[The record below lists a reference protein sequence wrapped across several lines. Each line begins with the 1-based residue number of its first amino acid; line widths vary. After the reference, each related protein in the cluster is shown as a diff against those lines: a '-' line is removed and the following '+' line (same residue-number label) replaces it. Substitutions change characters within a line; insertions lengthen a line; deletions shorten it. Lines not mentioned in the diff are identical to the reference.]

1 MSDAK
6 SPFHRGEKEI
16 QSRLGIQEKME
27 EKGRRVIRDR
37 IPEKNLEFFAQ
48 LPLLTIGT
56 VDECGRPWASVLAGK
71 PGFARAIDPLKL
83 EVRARPV
90 YGDPLNKA
98 LIDGADIGALGLDF
112 ETRGRFRVNGKIGH
126 LREDEFEIRV
136 RQAFPNCP
144 QYIQARDYDLGDD
157 VETIGEK
164 KAVRRGDT
172 LNRAEAAMIAASDT
186 LFIASQFSAGNDDWS
201 RGVDVSHRGGK
212 PGFVIVAHESL
223 LLFPDYA
230 GNCMFSTLGN
240 IQVDPRCGLLFIDFD
255 TGNALQLTGEAEILW
270 EPEHVCRFPGA
281 ERVVSFQ
288 VDEKIHVEHALPI
301 TWRFQGFHPVL
312 GTLETDGLEEPAPA
326 PRAPMTLKSVNVS
339 MPKEVPHDGKTVTTG
354 IFKER
359 VEGRVMLRRLNL
371 EGDGQADLWG
381 HGGAFRAVYAYSH
394 ENYDY
399 WARELGRDDF
409 AIGQL
414 GENFTVEGML
424 DDEVCVGDVFRI
436 GGALVEV
443 SQPRIPCYKLALK
456 MGIGGFQNR
465 FLESGRVGFYFRV
478 LEEGEVG
485 AGDDVVL
492 VNRDSRG
499 MTVREVSDLLYFDKE
514 NLEAT
519 RQALY
524 IPALSHGWKGSFA
537 ERLAKAETS
546 PEGRKGLRSFVVER
560 KEPESETITSF
571 HLVPEDGAPLPGFL
585 PGQFLTLEL
594 DIPGQPRPVIRTYS
608 LSDSPNPEYYRLSIK
623 RESTPADEPDL
634 PAGLSSNYFHDQ
646 VEVGTTLRVGAARG
660 KFHLDQDSE
669 RAVVLLSG
677 GVGLTPMISML
688 NAIVPSDAARPVWL
702 VHGTRNGREHAMGA
716 HVRRLAVENENVHV
730 HIRYSQPGAD
740 DVEGRDYD
748 SRGRVDMALLKQVL
762 PFDDYDFFLCGPT
775 PFMRSLF
782 CGLLSLGMSE
792 SRIHY
797 EFFGPGSMLTEESKP
812 AGLVE
817 VPTAEA
823 ELTGGAQV
831 TFARSGVT
839 ASWDPACESILDLAE
854 RQGLNLA
861 YSCRSGICHTCMCEL
876 TEGEVEYLDDPL
888 DPPGPGR
895 VLICCSTPK
904 TNLVLEA

>member
-16 QSRLGIQEKME
+16 QSRLGIQEQME

-37 IPEKNLEFFAQ
+37 IPEKNLDFFTQ

-83 EVRARPV
+83 EVKARPV

-98 LIDGADIGALGLDF
+98 LIDGANIGALGLDF
-112 ETRGRFRVNGKIGH
+112 ETRGRFRVNGRIGH
-126 LREDEFEIRV
+126 LREDAFEISV

-144 QYIQARDYDLGDD
+144 QYIQVRDFDLGGDI
-157 VETIGEK
+157 ETIGEK
-164 KAVRRGDT
+164 RAVRRGDT
-172 LNRAEAAMIAASDT
+172 LNRAEAAMIAEANT
-186 LFIASQFSAGNDDWS
+186 LFIASQFSDGDDDWS
-201 RGVDVSHRGGK
+201 HGIDVSHRGGK

-230 GNCMFSTLGN
+230 GNCMFNTLGN
-240 IQVDPRCGLLFIDFD
+240 IQADPRCGLLFIDFD
-255 TGNALQLTGEAEILW
+255 TGNTLQLTGEAEILW
-270 EPEHVCRFPGA
+270 EPEHLCRFSGA

-288 VDEKIHVEHALPI
+288 VEETIHVDHALPM
-301 TWRFQGFHPVL
+301 TWRFQGFHPI
-312 GTLETDGLEEPAPA
+312 LEKLELDGIDEPAPK

-354 IFKER
+354 IFKEK
-359 VEGRVMLRRLNL
+359 VEGRVKLRRLNL

-381 HGGAFRAVYAYSH
+381 HGGAFRAVYVYSH

-399 WARELGRDDF
+399 WAHELERDDF
-409 AIGQL
+409 AIGQF
-414 GENFTVEGML
+414 GENFTVEGMG

-456 MGIGGFQNR
+456 MDIEGFQNR

-485 AGDDVVL
+485 AGDEVVL
-492 VNRDSRG
+492 VRRDPRG
-499 MTVREVSDLLYFDKE
+499 MTVSEVSNLLYFDKE

-519 RQALY
+519 RQALD

-537 ERLAKAETS
+537 NRLAKAETS
-546 PEGRKGLRSFVVER
+546 TLGWKGLRKFVVER

-571 HLVPEDGAPLPGFL
+571 YLVPEDGAPLPGFL

-594 DIPGQPRPVIRTYS
+594 DIPDQPTPVIRTYS
-608 LSDSPNPEYYRLSIK
+608 LSDSPNPEHYRLSIK
-623 RESTPADEPDL
+623 REPAPADEPDL
-634 PAGLSSNYFHDQ
+634 PPGLSSSYFHDQ
-646 VEVGTTLRVGAARG
+646 VEIGTKLRIAAPRG
-660 KFHLDQDSE
+660 KFHLDPDSE

-677 GVGLTPMISML
+677 GVGLTPMVSML
-688 NAIVPSDAARPVWL
+688 NTIVQSDALRPVWF
-702 VHGTRNGREHAMGA
+702 VHGTRNGREHAMGT
-716 HVRRLAVENENVHV
+716 HVRGLAEENENVNV
-730 HIRYSQPGAD
+730 LIRYSEPDPD
-740 DVEGRDYD
+740 DIEGRDYD
-748 SRGRVDMALLKQVL
+748 SRGWVDMALLKQVL
-762 PFDDYDFFLCGPT
+762 PFDDYDFFICGPP
-775 PFMRSLF
+775 PFMRSLY
-782 CGLLSLGMSE
+782 CGLLSLGISE

-797 EFFGPGSMLTEESKP
+797 EFFGPGSMLTEESNP
-812 AGLVE
+812 AGSVE

-839 ASWDPACESILDLAE
+839 ASWDPSCESILDLAE
-854 RQGLNLA
+854 RQGLSLA
-861 YSCRSGICHTCMCEL
+861 YSCRSGICHTCICAL
-876 TEGEVEYLDDPL
+876 TEGEVEYLDEPL

-895 VLICCSTPK
+895 VLICCATPK
-904 TNLVLEA
+904 TSLVLEV

>member
-1 MSDAK
+1 MSDGK

-37 IPEKNLEFFAQ
+37 IPEKNLGFFAQ

-83 EVRARPV
+83 EVRARPI

-98 LIDGADIGALGLDF
+98 LIDGADVGALGLDF

-126 LREDEFEIRV
+126 LREDAFEIRV

-157 VETIGEK
+157 IETIGEK

-172 LNRAEAAMIAASDT
+172 LNRAEAAMIAGSDT
-186 LFIASQFSAGNDDWS
+186 LFIASQFSEGDDDWS
-201 RGVDVSHRGGK
+201 RGVVVSHRGGK

-288 VDEKIHVEHALPI
+288 VEEKIHVEHALPM
-301 TWRFQGFHPVL
+301 TWRFQEFHPVFE
-312 GTLETDGLEEPAPA
+312 TLETDGMEELAPE

-339 MPKEVPHDGKTVTTG
+339 MPKEVSHDGKTVTTG

-359 VEGRVMLRRLNL
+359 VEGRVMLQRLNL

-409 AIGQL
+409 AIGQF

-436 GGALVEV
+436 GDALVEV

-456 MGIGGFQNR
+456 LGIEGFQNR
-465 FLESGRVGFYFRV
+465 FLKSGRVGFYFRV
-478 LEEGEVG
+478 LKEGEVG
-485 AGDDVVL
+485 ADDEVVL
-492 VNRDSRG
+492 VKRDSRG

-519 RQALY
+519 RQALH
-524 IPALSHGWKGSFA
+524 IPALSHGWKGSFT

-546 PEGRKGLRSFVVER
+546 TEGRKGLCSFVVER

-571 HLVPEDGAPLPGFL
+571 YLVPEDGAPLPSFL

-594 DIPGQPRPVIRTYS
+594 DIPGQPKPVIRTYS
-608 LSDSPNPEYYRLSIK
+608 LSDSPNPEFYRLSIK
-623 RESTPADEPDL
+623 REPAPADEPDL

-646 VEVGTTLRVGAARG
+646 VEVGATLRVGPPRG
-660 KFHLDQDSE
+660 KFHLDPDGE

-677 GVGLTPMISML
+677 GVGLTPMTSML
-688 NAIVPSDAARPVWL
+688 NAIVQSDASRPVWF
-702 VHGTRNGREHAMGA
+702 VHGTRNGREHALGA
-716 HVRRLAVENENVHV
+716 HVRRLAEENENVHA
-730 HIRYSQPGAD
+730 HIRYSQPEAVD
-740 DVEGRDYD
+740 IEGRDYD
-748 SRGRVDMALLKQVL
+748 NRGRVDMALLKQVL
-762 PFDDYDFFLCGPT
+762 PFDDYDFFICGPT
-775 PFMRSLF
+775 PFMRSLY
-782 CGLLSLGMSE
+782 CGLLSLGVSE

-823 ELTGGAQV
+823 ELTGGTQV

-854 RQGLNLA
+854 RRGLNLA

-876 TEGEVEYLDDPL
+876 TEGEVEYLDEPL
-888 DPPGPGR
+888 DEPDPGHI
-895 VLICCSTPK
+895 LICCSRPTS
-904 TNLVLEA
+904 NLVIEV

>member
-1 MSDAK
+1 M
-6 SPFHRGEKEI
+6 
-16 QSRLGIQEKME
+16 
-27 EKGRRVIRDR
+27 
-37 IPEKNLEFFAQ
+37 
-48 LPLLTIGT
+48 
-56 VDECGRPWASVLAGK
+56 DECGRPWASVLAGK

-112 ETRGRFRVNGKIGH
+112 ETRGRFRVNGKIAH
-126 LREDEFEIRV
+126 LREDAFEIRV
-136 RQAFPNCP
+136 MQAFPNCP

-157 VETIGEK
+157 IETIGEK
-164 KAVRRGDT
+164 KTVRRGDT
-172 LNRAEAAMIAASDT
+172 LSRVEAAMIAGSDT
-186 LFIASQFSAGNDDWS
+186 LFIASQFSEGDDDWS

-288 VDEKIHVEHALPI
+288 VEEKIHVERALPM
-301 TWRFQGFHPVL
+301 TWRFQGFHPVFEK
-312 GTLETDGLEEPAPA
+312 LETHGMEEPAPE
-326 PRAPMTLKSVNVS
+326 PRAPMTLKSVSIS

-409 AIGQL
+409 AIGQF

-436 GGALVEV
+436 GDALVEV

-456 MGIGGFQNR
+456 MGIEGFQNR

-485 AGDDVVL
+485 AGDEVVL
-492 VNRDSRG
+492 VKRDSSG
-499 MTVREVSDLLYFDKE
+499 MTVREISDLLYFDKE

-519 RQALY
+519 RQALH

-537 ERLAKAETS
+537 KRLAKAETS
-546 PEGRKGLRSFVVER
+546 TEDRKGLRSFVVER

-571 HLVPEDGAPLPGFL
+571 YLVPQDGAPLPGFL

-608 LSDSPNPEYYRLSIK
+608 LSDSPNPEFYRLSIK
-623 RESTPADEPDL
+623 REPAPADEPDL
-634 PAGLSSNYFHDQ
+634 PAGLSSNHFHDQ
-646 VEVGTTLRVGAARG
+646 VEVGTTLRVGAPRG
-660 KFHLDQDSE
+660 KFHLDSDSE

-688 NAIVPSDAARPVWL
+688 NAIVQSDASRPVWF

-716 HVRRLAVENENVHV
+716 HVRRLAEENENVHV
-730 HIRYSQPGAD
+730 HIRYSQPD
-740 DVEGRDYD
+740 PDNVEGRDYD

-762 PFDDYDFFLCGPT
+762 PFDDYDVFICGPT
-775 PFMRSLF
+775 PFMRSLY

-797 EFFGPGSMLTEESKP
+797 EFFGPGAMLTEESKP
-812 AGLVE
+812 AGPVE
-817 VPTAEA
+817 VATAEA
-823 ELTGGAQV
+823 ELTGGTQV

-839 ASWDPACESILDLAE
+839 ASWDPTCESILDLAE
-854 RQGLNLA
+854 RQGLNLP

-876 TEGEVEYLDDPL
+876 IEGEVEYLDEPL
-888 DPPGPGR
+888 DEPDPGHI
-895 VLICCSTPK
+895 LICCSRPRS
-904 TNLVLEA
+904 NVVIEV

>member
-126 LREDEFEIRV
+126 LREDAFEIRV

-157 VETIGEK
+157 IETIGEK
-164 KAVRRGDT
+164 KVVRRGDT
-172 LNRAEAAMIAASDT
+172 LNRAEAAMIAGSDT
-186 LFIASQFSAGNDDWS
+186 LFIASQFSEGDGDWS

-255 TGNALQLTGEAEILW
+255 KGDVLQLTGEAEILW

-288 VDEKIHVEHALPI
+288 VEEKIHVEHALPM
-301 TWRFQGFHPVL
+301 TWRFQGFHPVIEKL
-312 GTLETDGLEEPAPA
+312 DTDGMEEPAPE

-339 MPKEVPHDGKTVTTG
+339 MPKEVPQDGKTVTTG

-394 ENYDY
+394 ENYDH

-409 AIGQL
+409 AIGQF

-456 MGIGGFQNR
+456 MGIEGFQNR

-485 AGDDVVL
+485 AGDEVVL
-492 VNRDSRG
+492 VKRDSSG
-499 MTVREVSDLLYFDKE
+499 MTVQEVSNLLYFDKE

-519 RQALY
+519 EQALH

-537 ERLAKAETS
+537 TRLAKAETS
-546 PEGRKGLRSFVVER
+546 TEDRKGLRSFVVER
-560 KEPESETITSF
+560 KEPESETIMSF
-571 HLVPEDGAPLPGFL
+571 YLVPEDGAPLAGFL

-608 LSDSPNPEYYRLSIK
+608 LSDSPNPEHYRLSIK
-623 RESTPADEPDL
+623 REPAPADEPDL

-646 VEVGTTLRVGAARG
+646 VEGGTTLRVGAPRG
-660 KFHLDQDSE
+660 KFHLDLDSE

-688 NAIVPSDAARPVWL
+688 NAIVQSDAPRPVWF

-716 HVRRLAVENENVHV
+716 HVRRLAEENENVHV
-730 HIRYSQPGAD
+730 HIRYSQPDPD

-762 PFDDYDFFLCGPT
+762 PFDDYDFFICGPT
-775 PFMRSLF
+775 PFMRSLY

-797 EFFGPGSMLTEESKP
+797 EFFGPGAMLTEESKP
-812 AGLVE
+812 AGQVE
-817 VPTAEA
+817 AATAEA
-823 ELTGGAQV
+823 ELTGGTQV

-854 RQGLNLA
+854 RQGLNPA
-861 YSCRSGICHTCMCEL
+861 YSCRSGICHTCICEL
-876 TEGEVEYLDDPL
+876 TEGEVEYLDEPL
-888 DPPGPGR
+888 DEPDPGY
-895 VLICCSTPK
+895 VLICCSMPK
-904 TNLVLEA
+904 TNLVLDI